1 MDAKVCR
8 HSDAYQGLCHHSN
21 RCQLHNNRANGWQG
35 HAINQL
41 GDKETLITQMNAKET
56 ASTEI
61 LVKVRAITWVISP
74 GSSHHSNGQQRQ
86 SVTQMDQ
93 THKSQGKIQ
102 LWHGCKVLEPLRR
115 TQVSC
120 TTQID
125 AINTAIAQ
133 MDAKCKKSARWFTDS
148 NHSDGC
154 KRKLPLL
161 R

>member
-1 MDAKVCR
+1 MQRSAATQMHTKD
-8 HSDAYQGLCHHSN
+8 CHHSN
-21 RCQLHNNRANGWQG
+21 RCQLHNNRANGWQR

-74 GSSHHSNGQQRQ
+74 GSSHHSNGQQRHSQ
-86 SVTQMDQ
+86 WRRWIKHIKAKAKSSSDMDAKFWN
-93 THKSQGKIQ
+93 HSNG
-102 LWHGCKVLEPLRR
+102 P
-115 TQVSC
+115 QVSC